1 LEIAASKGSKGNALL
16 AVLRSKAD
24 PKNVEGMKRFGISGE
39 PIYGI
44 SIPEVRLLA
53 KEAGVNHELAI
64 ELWKSRIHEA
74 RILAS
79 MVDDPKLVTAV
90 QMEEWVRDFDSWDLC
105 DQCCGNLFD
114 KTEFAYVKAREWTT
128 RKAEFEKRAGF
139 ALMAELAVH
148 DKKTANREFQK
159 FLAIIEKVGGY
170 DDRNFVK
177 KAVNWALRQIGK
189 RNSQLNTAAI
199 ATALRLLETNDLP
212 AAKWIATD
220 ALRELRSDSVQKKL
234 KQKGPMN

>member
-1 LEIAASKGSKGNALL
+1 
-16 AVLRSKAD
+16 
-24 PKNVEGMKRFGISGE
+24 MKRFGISGE
-39 PIYGI
+39 TIYGI
-44 SIPEVRLLA
+44 SIPEVRSLA
-53 KEAGVNHELAI
+53 KETGLNHELAI
-64 ELWKSRIHEA
+64 GLWKSDVHEA

-79 MVDDPKLVTAV
+79 MIDDPRLVTPG

-114 KTEFAYVKAREWTT
+114 KTEFAYAKAREWST

-148 DKKTANREFQK
+148 DKKTGDKEFLK
-159 FLAIIEKVGGY
+159 FLAIIQKKGGG

-189 RNSQLNTAAI
+189 RNSQLNVAAV
-199 ATALRLLETNDLP
+199 AVALRLLEKNDLP

-234 KQKGPMN
+234 KRKARTS